1 MVQTIDGKF
10 KEKWQFIETEFEDI
24 KKNKLLPF
32 VFTNSEDKQ
41 EELKQE
47 TIEQILKNLKEK
59 KFTVSVCGVVKDGK
73 STFLN
78 SKKKK
83 KNVLP
88 VLKRMARTE

>member
-47 TIEQILKNLKEK
+47 TIEQILKNLRYPYAE
-59 KFTVSVCGVVKDGK
+59 
-73 STFLN
+73 L
-78 SKKKK
+78 
-83 KNVLP
+83 
-88 VLKRMARTE
+88 